1 VIRVTRPLAAPGRAQ
16 HESRNTQGDDLASAR
31 DIKRRIR
38 SVKNIAQVTRAM
50 EMVAASRMRR
60 AQAQTLAS
68 RPYSEKA
75 WEVLQ
80 HLALQSGARGV
91 IHPLLQERPVRR
103 VGLLLITPDRGLCGG
118 LVNNMLRQ
126 AIQFIKQRTE
136 TPVSAIAVGR
146 KGRDFMA
153 RYGYDIRA
161 EFTRIP
167 DQPSILDITPIAR
180 IIMEDYIN
188 GEFDQVWIGYSAFV
202 NTLVQRPTLRQL
214 LPVQTGLADAPARQM
229 GEFIY
234 EPSPEEILAEVLPRF
249 VEVQIYQAILESI
262 ASEQSAR
269 MVAMRSATDN
279 ARDLIDDLTL
289 SYNKARQAGITKEML
304 EIAGGAEALR
314 QSQQQS
320 SRQPAVNQ

>member
-1 VIRVTRPLAAPGRAQ
+1 
-16 HESRNTQGDDLASAR
+16 
-31 DIKRRIR
+31 
-38 SVKNIAQVTRAM
+38 M

-68 RPYSEKA
+68 RPYSKKA

-80 HLALQSGARGV
+80 HLALQSGERGV
-91 IHPLLQERPVRR
+91 IHPLLQKRPLRR

-118 LVNNMLRQ
+118 LVNNMLRR
-126 AIQFIKQRTE
+126 ALHFIERRAAS
-136 TPVSAIAVGR
+136 PVSIIAVGR

-188 GEFDQVWIGYSAFV
+188 GELDQVWVGYSMFI
-202 NTLVQRPTLRQL
+202 NTLIQRPTLRRV
-214 LPVQTGLADAPARQM
+214 LPVWTGPGDTPTKQL

-314 QSQQQS
+314 QSQQQAA
-320 SRQPAVNQ
+320 QV